1 MAAALDPDEV
11 LRSSKGRDNYQR
23 LARLLISGGT
33 VLLREAFDIK
43 CPPSNLS
50 TTLQNPATKR
60 LLKAARLTKPQRDCL
75 YPSPGM
81 YGKSTDFDI
90 TLLFRLLR
98 TICGLAPPVTG
109 WDALPTSTDDSL
121 EADLA
126 RIKYYR
132 NSIYGHVNEN
142 MEISDDEFSVL
153 WRELSGAL
161 VGVAG
166 QISPAKAKEWQNAI
180 DTFLKDPLTEEEKRN
195 EQELQRWYQ
204 NDTEVKKYLE
214 KVESSMKHLEKEA
227 QYVRQKVREEAQDI
241 KDEVQRLG
249 QDIKDELGWKVES
262 TAQEVQRFGQDI
274 KDKLGGKVE
283 STAQEVQR
291 LRQEFRDEAQ
301 DIKDRLKLGRRPN
314 SSAGVKIRMRIDC
327 ETIPDPHPPLETSET
342 AVIASQGTQACGD
355 ELVVTGT
362 SEETP
367 EDTQDTQA
375 RRHERKAVDPVASA
389 GLPLV
394 GRTENVEEAG
404 SQGVMNFIARKYFQT
419 VDTTKPEERNE
430 FLRFLTDVRKVL
442 VLDAQSGSLILT
454 ALCRSLEILDAL
466 WYDYCTGHLNDMAQ
480 KYLVTKD
487 VLKEFDLTELK
498 LITTIQREEYIVAR
512 EFFLQ
517 SSDKA
522 YYNQSLSQFMR
533 AFDDVTCYIISN
545 LERRRCNFF
554 LYLFLD
560 NGAPQRLN
568 LHSDIQ
574 IFIKTVTG
582 KTITLEVE
590 PSDSIEEVKTKI
602 QDKEGIPADHQRL
615 IFGGQQLKDGLCL
628 SDYNVPKEATLY
640 LVLRLLSGMKIF
652 VRTSTGKTI
661 TLKVEPSDTIENVKT
676 KIEDKEGI
684 PPDQQ
689 RLFFKGRKL
698 EDGLCLSDYSVP
710 KEATSSLFLKLRS
723 GMQIFVKLSTGKT
736 IALEVEPSDTIKD
749 VKAKIED
756 VEGIPPDQQRL
767 LFGGKQLEDG
777 RCLSDYNVPTESTL
791 YLSLNPRGGI
801 LIFVKTLTGKILA
814 LNVEPSDTI
823 KNMKLKIQSKLGIP
837 PSQLHLIFRRQ
848 ELKDHQ
854 TLDECKVTDKSSVH
868 LRLQDELDRILI
880 NVEFPSGRKI
890 FINVSPGDDF
900 ESVRKIIYDREGI
913 PVDQQRLRFVGKEVV
928 DNHLPLSEYD
938 NQIELSLQL
947 DVKQRKNEFLLQ
959 VKTRS
964 GKTNI
969 KIEAVSGDTI
979 HDVKMKIM
987 EEIGIPPNQQLLMFN
1002 TQEIEDERRT
1012 LESYDINSDSIIEL
1026 VIRRT
1031 HGNER
1036 HT

>member
-1 MAAALDPDEV
+1 M
-11 LRSSKGRDNYQR
+11 
-23 LARLLISGGT
+23 
-33 VLLREAFDIK
+33 
-43 CPPSNLS
+43 
-50 TTLQNPATKR
+50 
-60 LLKAARLTKPQRDCL
+60 
-75 YPSPGM
+75 
-81 YGKSTDFDI
+81 
-90 TLLFRLLR
+90 
-98 TICGLAPPVTG
+98 
-109 WDALPTSTDDSL
+109 
-121 EADLA
+121 
-126 RIKYYR
+126 
-132 NSIYGHVNEN
+132 
-142 MEISDDEFSVL
+142 
-153 WRELSGAL
+153 
-161 VGVAG
+161 
-166 QISPAKAKEWQNAI
+166 
-180 DTFLKDPLTEEEKRN
+180 
-195 EQELQRWYQ
+195 
-204 NDTEVKKYLE
+204 
-214 KVESSMKHLEKEA
+214 
-227 QYVRQKVREEAQDI
+227 
-241 KDEVQRLG
+241 
-249 QDIKDELGWKVES
+249 
-262 TAQEVQRFGQDI
+262 
-274 KDKLGGKVE
+274 
-283 STAQEVQR
+283 
-291 LRQEFRDEAQ
+291 
-301 DIKDRLKLGRRPN
+301 
-314 SSAGVKIRMRIDC
+314 
-327 ETIPDPHPPLETSET
+327 
-342 AVIASQGTQACGD
+342 
-355 ELVVTGT
+355 
-362 SEETP
+362 
-367 EDTQDTQA
+367 
-375 RRHERKAVDPVASA
+375 
-389 GLPLV
+389 
-394 GRTENVEEAG
+394 
-404 SQGVMNFIARKYFQT
+404 
-419 VDTTKPEERNE
+419 
-430 FLRFLTDVRKVL
+430 
-442 VLDAQSGSLILT
+442 
-454 ALCRSLEILDAL
+454 
-466 WYDYCTGHLNDMAQ
+466 
-480 KYLVTKD
+480 
-487 VLKEFDLTELK
+487 
-498 LITTIQREEYIVAR
+498 
-512 EFFLQ
+512 
-517 SSDKA
+517 
-522 YYNQSLSQFMR
+522 
-533 AFDDVTCYIISN
+533 
-545 LERRRCNFF
+545 
-554 LYLFLD
+554 FLD

-574 IFIKTVTG
+574 IFIKTVTGKTITLEVEPSDTIEKVKTKVQDIEGTPPDQQNLVFKGLKLEDSRCLSDYNIPKEATLLWVSRRRRSMKIFIKTVTGKTTTLEVEPSDTIEKVKTKVQDIEGTPPDQQNLIFKGRKLKDSRCLSDYNIPKEATLLWVSRRRSSMKIFIKTLTG

-710 KEATSSLFLKLRS
+710 KEATSCLFLRLRS

-777 RCLSDYNVPTESTL
+777 RFLSDYNVPTESTL

-947 DVKQRKNEFLLQ
+947 DVKQQKNELLLH

-987 EEIGIPPNQQLLMFN
+987 EEIGIPPHQQLLMFN
-1002 TQEIEDERRT
+1002 TEEIKDECRT

-1031 HGNER
+1031 HGNES
-1036 HT
+1036 HI

>member
-1 MAAALDPDEV
+1 M
-11 LRSSKGRDNYQR
+11 
-23 LARLLISGGT
+23 
-33 VLLREAFDIK
+33 
-43 CPPSNLS
+43 
-50 TTLQNPATKR
+50 
-60 LLKAARLTKPQRDCL
+60 
-75 YPSPGM
+75 
-81 YGKSTDFDI
+81 
-90 TLLFRLLR
+90 
-98 TICGLAPPVTG
+98 
-109 WDALPTSTDDSL
+109 
-121 EADLA
+121 
-126 RIKYYR
+126 
-132 NSIYGHVNEN
+132 
-142 MEISDDEFSVL
+142 
-153 WRELSGAL
+153 
-161 VGVAG
+161 
-166 QISPAKAKEWQNAI
+166 
-180 DTFLKDPLTEEEKRN
+180 
-195 EQELQRWYQ
+195 
-204 NDTEVKKYLE
+204 
-214 KVESSMKHLEKEA
+214 
-227 QYVRQKVREEAQDI
+227 
-241 KDEVQRLG
+241 
-249 QDIKDELGWKVES
+249 
-262 TAQEVQRFGQDI
+262 
-274 KDKLGGKVE
+274 
-283 STAQEVQR
+283 
-291 LRQEFRDEAQ
+291 
-301 DIKDRLKLGRRPN
+301 
-314 SSAGVKIRMRIDC
+314 
-327 ETIPDPHPPLETSET
+327 
-342 AVIASQGTQACGD
+342 
-355 ELVVTGT
+355 
-362 SEETP
+362 
-367 EDTQDTQA
+367 
-375 RRHERKAVDPVASA
+375 
-389 GLPLV
+389 
-394 GRTENVEEAG
+394 
-404 SQGVMNFIARKYFQT
+404 
-419 VDTTKPEERNE
+419 
-430 FLRFLTDVRKVL
+430 
-442 VLDAQSGSLILT
+442 
-454 ALCRSLEILDAL
+454 
-466 WYDYCTGHLNDMAQ
+466 
-480 KYLVTKD
+480 
-487 VLKEFDLTELK
+487 
-498 LITTIQREEYIVAR
+498 
-512 EFFLQ
+512 
-517 SSDKA
+517 
-522 YYNQSLSQFMR
+522 
-533 AFDDVTCYIISN
+533 
-545 LERRRCNFF
+545 
-554 LYLFLD
+554 FLD

-582 KTITLEVE
+582 KTITLEVEPSDTIESVKTKVQDIEGTPPDQQNLVFKGLKLEDSRCLSDYNIPKEATLLWVSRRRRSMKIFIKTVTGKTTTLEVEPSDTIEKVKTKVQDIEGTPPDQQNLIFKGRKLKDSRCLSDYNIPKEATLLWVSRRRRSMKIFIKTLTGKTTTLEVE

-710 KEATSSLFLKLRS
+710 KEATSCLFLRLRS

-890 FINVSPGDDF
+890 FINVSPRDDF
-900 ESVRKIIYDREGI
+900 ESVRKIICDREGI
-913 PVDQQRLRFVGKEVV
+913 PVDQQRLSFVGKEVV

-947 DVKQRKNEFLLQ
+947 DVKQQKNELLLH

-979 HDVKMKIM
+979 QDVKMKIM

-1031 HGNER
+1031 HGNES
-1036 HT
+1036 HI